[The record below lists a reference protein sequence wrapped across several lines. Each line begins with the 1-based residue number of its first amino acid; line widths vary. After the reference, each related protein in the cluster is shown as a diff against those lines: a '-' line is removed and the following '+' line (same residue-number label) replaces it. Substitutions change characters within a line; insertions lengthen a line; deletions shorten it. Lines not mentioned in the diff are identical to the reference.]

1 MLAFFYG
8 YRMKNLTAIILAAGK
23 GTRMRSSLPKVMH
36 NLLGKPLLSWGLD
49 VVQEMGISRVQV
61 VIGHGKNMLI
71 PYLKGRGVTTIL
83 QEEQNGT
90 GHAVACCRK
99 SLQEFSGDVLILC
112 GDTPLLTAS
121 TLAAFLKLHRERRS
135 DVSVLSA
142 VADDPT
148 GYGRIVRN
156 DTGRF
161 LSIVEEKDASSYVKE
176 IHEINTGVYLVAV
189 PLIFELLEHVRADNA
204 QNEYYLTD
212 IVGIGLA
219 SGLAVN
225 AFCEA
230 SFEEAFGINS
240 RLELSH
246 AEDLLLKRLR
256 TKWMS
261 EGVTFQLA
269 DSIYL
274 EADVQLAQDVVIE
287 PHVVLKGQTV
297 IEAGV
302 RVGAFSCLQDAL
314 VKGGSR
320 LPPYTI
326 MRGVSHAEGHCLDE

>member
-1 MLAFFYG
+1 ME
-8 YRMKNLTAIILAAGK
+8 NLTAIVLAAGK
-23 GTRMRSSLPKVMH
+23 GTRMRSDLPKVMH

-49 VVQEMGISRVQV
+49 VINEIGIARVLV
-61 VIGHGKNMLI
+61 VIGHGKEILG
-71 PYLKGRGVTTIL
+71 PYLKTHGLVAIL
-83 QEEQNGT
+83 QEEQKGT
-90 GHAVACCRK
+90 GHAVACCK
-99 SLQEFSGDVLILC
+99 NSLQDFRGDALILC

-121 TLAAFLKLHRERRS
+121 TLATFLKLHRERRS
-135 DVSVLSA
+135 HLSVLSA

-161 LSIVEEKDASSYVKE
+161 LSIVEEKDAPLSVKE
-176 IHEINTGVYLVAV
+176 IHEVNTGVYLVAV
-189 PLIFELLEHVRADNA
+189 PLIFELLAHVRADNA

-212 IVGIGLA
+212 IVSIGLS
-219 SGLAVN
+219 SGLSVN

-240 RLELSH
+240 RIDLSR
-246 AEDLLLKRLR
+246 AESLLLKRLR
-256 TKWMS
+256 AKWMS
-261 EGVTFQLA
+261 AGVTFQLA

-274 EADVQLAQDVVIE
+274 DASVQLARDVVLE
-287 PHVVLKGQTV
+287 PHVVLKGHTV

-302 RVGAFSCLQDAL
+302 QVGAFSYLQDAL
-314 VKGGSR
+314 VKEGAQ

-326 MRGVSHAEGHCLDE
+326 MRGVLNQVNGPCLDE

>member
-1 MLAFFYG
+1 ME
-8 YRMKNLTAIILAAGK
+8 NLTAIVLAAGK
-23 GTRMRSSLPKVMH
+23 GTRMRSTLPKVMH
-36 NLLGKPLLSWGLD
+36 NLLGKPLLAWVLD
-49 VVQEMGISRVQV
+49 VIQEMGISRVQV
-61 VIGHGKNMLI
+61 VIGHGKDILGQ
-71 PYLKGRGVTTIL
+71 YLKGRGLIKIL

-90 GHAVACCRK
+90 GHAVACCRD
-99 SLQEFSGDVLILC
+99 SLQDFSGDALILC
-112 GDTPLLTAS
+112 GDTPLLTPT
-121 TLAAFLKLHRERRS
+121 TLAAFLKLHREQRS
-135 DVSVLSA
+135 DISVLSA
-142 VADDPT
+142 VADDST

-156 DTGRF
+156 DAGRF
-161 LSIVEEKDASSYVKE
+161 LSIVEEKDAPSFIKE
-176 IHEINTGVYLVAV
+176 INEINTGVYLVSV

-212 IVGIGLA
+212 IVRIGLSA
-219 SGLAVN
+219 GLSVN

-240 RLELSH
+240 RIELSR

-269 DSIYL
+269 DSIYV
-274 EADVQLAQDVVIE
+274 EANVQLAQDVVLE
-287 PHVVLKGQTV
+287 PHVVLKGHTV

-302 RVGAFSCLQDAL
+302 QVGAFSYLQDAL
-314 VKGGSR
+314 IKRGCR

-326 MRGVSHAEGHCLDE
+326 MLSALKQAEGPCLDE

>member
-1 MLAFFYG
+1 ME
-8 YRMKNLTAIILAAGK
+8 NLTAIVLAAGK
-23 GTRMRSSLPKVMH
+23 GTRMRSALPKVMH

-49 VVQEMGISRVQV
+49 VIKEMGISRVQV
-61 VIGHGKNMLI
+61 VIGHGKDILE
-71 PYLKGRGVTTIL
+71 PYLKNRGVTAIL
-83 QEEQNGT
+83 QEEQHGT
-90 GHAVACCRK
+90 GHAVACCRHA
-99 SLQEFSGDVLILC
+99 LQDFRGDALILC
-112 GDTPLLTAS
+112 GDTPLLTTS
-121 TLAAFLKLHRERRS
+121 TLATFLKLHRAQRS
-135 DVSVLSA
+135 GLSVLSA

-156 DTGRF
+156 GTGRF
-161 LSIVEEKDASSYVKE
+161 LSIVEEKDAPLSVKE

-189 PLIFELLEHVRADNA
+189 PLIFELLKHVRADNA

-212 IVGIGLA
+212 IVSIGLS
-219 SGLAVN
+219 SGLTVS

-240 RLELSH
+240 RIELSR

-256 TKWMS
+256 AKWMS
-261 EGVTFQLA
+261 AGVTFQLA

-274 EADVQLAQDVVIE
+274 EAGVQLAQDVVLE
-287 PHVVLKGQTV
+287 PHVVLKGDTV

-302 RVGAFSCLQDAL
+302 QVGAFSYLQDAL
-314 VKGGSR
+314 VKSGCR

-326 MRGVSHAEGHCLDE
+326 MRG

>member
-1 MLAFFYG
+1 ME
-8 YRMKNLTAIILAAGK
+8 NLTAIVLAAGK
-23 GTRMRSSLPKVMH
+23 GTRMRSILPKVMH

-49 VVQEMGISRVQV
+49 VIKEMGISRVQV
-61 VIGHGKNMLI
+61 VIGHGKEILE
-71 PYLKGRGVTTIL
+71 PYLESRGLVTVL
-83 QEEQNGT
+83 QKEQNGT
-90 GHAVACCRK
+90 GHAVACCK
-99 SLQEFSGDVLILC
+99 NALQDFSGDALILC

-121 TLAAFLKLHRERRS
+121 TLEAFLKLHRARRS

-161 LSIVEEKDASSYVKE
+161 LSIVEEKDAPSSVKE
-176 IHEINTGVYLVAV
+176 IREINTGVYLVSV
-189 PLIFELLEHVRADNA
+189 PLIFELLGHVEADNA

-212 IVGIGLA
+212 IVSIGLN
-219 SGLAVN
+219 SGLVVN

-240 RLELSH
+240 RIELSR
-246 AEDLLLKRLR
+246 AEGLLLKRLR

-261 EGVTFQLA
+261 AGVTFHLA

-274 EADVQLAQDVVIE
+274 EADVQLAQDVVLE
-287 PHVVLKGQTV
+287 PHVVLKGHTV
-297 IEAGV
+297 IEAGAQ
-302 RVGAFSCLQDAL
+302 VGAFSCLHDVL
-314 VKGGSR
+314 VKGGCH

-326 MRGVSHAEGHCLDE
+326 MRGALYQGEGPCLDE